1 MAGKITIVIKTKT
14 SSYLPSAD
22 KLSVLAAIILLAY
35 ALTPFMDLP
44 ARDLSF
50 ELPGF
55 FLSVELNVRTL
66 VVLLVAGLTASGAD
80 WLLGDHPLIAEKPTV
95 QHWLLPS
102 LTSLVIGVPLF
113 QLPLGPLW
121 WAFFAVG
128 GALLMLVLV
137 AEYIVVYP
145 EDIHY
150 APASAGLSAVSFAL
164 FLTLAIVL
172 HSAGTRLF
180 FILPALMLA
189 GGLVSLRTLRLRSPS
204 KWKFLEALVTALVLG
219 QIAAALHYWPLNPV
233 TFGLAVLGPTYALT
247 TLVSGLDEGDTLR
260 QALLE
265 PGMVLLVVVVVVLW
279 IR

>member
-1 MAGKITIVIKTKT
+1 MTKN
-14 SSYLPSAD
+14 SGYLPSAD

-35 ALTPFMDLP
+35 ALTPFVDLP
-44 ARDLSF
+44 ARDF
-50 ELPGF
+50 PIELPYF
-55 FLSVELNVRTL
+55 FLSIEFNVQTL
-66 VVLLVAGLTASGAD
+66 VAFLVAALTASGAD
-80 WLLGDHPLIAEKPTV
+80 WLLRDHPLIGDKPTI

-113 QLPLGPLW
+113 QLPFGLMW

-128 GALLMLVLV
+128 GVLLMLVLV

-145 EDIHY
+145 GDIRY
-150 APASAGLSAVSFAL
+150 PPASAGLTAVSFAL

-180 FILPALMLA
+180 FILPALILA
-189 GGLVSLRTLRLRSPS
+189 GGLVSLRTLRLRSPTR
-204 KWKFLEALVTALVLG
+204 WKLLEALVTALVLG

-233 TFGLAVLGPTYALT
+233 TFGLGVLGPAYALT
-247 TLVSGLDEGDTLR
+247 TLVSALDEGDTLK

-265 PGMVLLVVVVVVLW
+265 PGIVLAVVAVVALW